1 MGQLGAIGRVIYN
14 KLEQWVRNP
23 ECIWGWLV
31 KKRNDLKT
39 SGRNLTIREIYSYF
53 GDCSN
58 LKNRISADVIK
69 RHCPTV
75 EFMGDL
81 EEPIRD
87 TSQGKFSDFLK
98 RSEDLLN
105 SDAIEREFAGA
116 DVYDGSSISL
126 TSGKNPGSRGITDG
140 NNDRRQGKGVGWKCQ
155 REENC
160 EK

>member
-1 MGQLGAIGRVIYN
+1 MIYN
-14 KLEQWVRNP
+14 ELGQGARSPGGTWD
-23 ECIWGWLV
+23 WLV
-31 KKRNDLKT
+31 KQRNDPQ
-39 SGRNLTIREIYSYF
+39 SPGGDLTNRVIYSYF